1 MKLQYL
7 RLKEP
12 PHSPNLVA
20 RFLLE
25 AYTKLGIERR
35 NEHVRYVKM
44 QYTPQESNLSQTTQ
58 RHKKWQYGNNNID
71 LLGLWLVEVI
81 LVQNKSVWENIPK

>member
-1 MKLQYL
+1 MRLQYL

-25 AYTKLGIERR
+25 AYTKLGIGRR

-44 QYTPQESNLSQTTQ
+44 QYTPQESNLSLKPLKDIRSRNMEITTLT
-58 RHKKWQYGNNNID
+58 YSVS
-71 LLGLWLVEVI
+71 GL
-81 LVQNKSVWENIPK
+81 